1 MKVRVRL
8 DTLTDIQNFVN
19 VAAGVKES
27 VVLRDN
33 IGNQVSAKSLLGAIY
48 TMEWDEI
55 YCYCEKDISASILSF
70 II

>member
-8 DTLTDIQNFVN
+8 DTLTDIQNFVH

-48 TMEWDEI
+48 TMEWD
-55 YCYCEKDISASILSF
+55 
-70 II
+70 